1 MAPLLHAQRRAGL
14 GAAGRHPT
22 GVAATTG
29 PSVDVSSTASVA
41 APTGRVPDLRGAFII
56 ASTPCSCVG
65 IGDQHSGI
73 VRLFEVVYRQ
83 CSLPSLL
90 TYLVRG
96 YLGKSGAWVA
106 GYTPLAGSGKK
117 TRTGRI
123 VAATPIVRV
132 TLDHVL
138 KSHDR
143 DVASIYARHS
153 RVPRSATH
161 RNTPG
166 TTRGTHSRVPRSAT
180 QKYPT
185 NAHTKGG
192 MCARSSKPSTGR
204 WAQQEVPTDPQL
216 HWVGAGRDAV
226 GLEL

>member
-1 MAPLLHAQRRAGL
+1 MGNYLDKNSRSLRRRERRPFTRTPPRQSW
-14 GAAGRHPT
+14 GRGPSPH

-29 PSVDVSSTASVA
+29 PSVDVSFTACCA
-41 APTGRVPDLRGAFII
+41 APTGRVPGLRGAFII

-117 TRTGRI
+117 T
-123 VAATPIVRV
+123 
-132 TLDHVL
+132 
-138 KSHDR
+138 
-143 DVASIYARHS
+143 
-153 RVPRSATH
+153 
-161 RNTPG
+161 
-166 TTRGTHSRVPRSAT
+166 
-180 QKYPT
+180 Q
-185 NAHTKGG
+185 
-192 MCARSSKPSTGR
+192 
-204 WAQQEVPTDPQL
+204 AQQSLLASE
-216 HWVGAGRDAV
+216 
-226 GLEL
+226 